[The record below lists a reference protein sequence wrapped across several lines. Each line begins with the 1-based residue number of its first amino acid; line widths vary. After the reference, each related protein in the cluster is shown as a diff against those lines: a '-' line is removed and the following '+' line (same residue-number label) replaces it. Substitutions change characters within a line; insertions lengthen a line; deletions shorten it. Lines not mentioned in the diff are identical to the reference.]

1 MAMSDRE
8 MESVTIDE
16 AVRRA
21 VGEELSSLRWR
32 WRWKKTTERQRV
44 AQ

>member
-1 MAMSDRE
+1 MAMNDGE
-8 MESVTIDE
+8 MESVAMDE

-21 VGEELSSLRWR
+21 VPEELSSLRWR
-32 WRWKKTTERQRV
+32 WRKKATERQRV